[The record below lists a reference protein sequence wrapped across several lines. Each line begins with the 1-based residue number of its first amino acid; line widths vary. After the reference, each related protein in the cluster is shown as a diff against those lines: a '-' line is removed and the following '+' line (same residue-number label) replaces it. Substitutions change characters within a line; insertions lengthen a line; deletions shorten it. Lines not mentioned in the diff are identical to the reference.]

1 MSIIV
6 SKTKWSIWCQQL
18 HNLQT
23 RQQRLPRVWQ
33 ALQPF
38 STIGLGLSKL
48 LISVALELDLEAL
61 QIKAFYCLMIY
72 TIIGI
77 SIQIISIFLV
87 AYHIIFLYIKLRLL
101 SKSQLPTKSLEKKIP
116 LIKIHKSGFLIRIAS
131 PAEHSDLNCFKAQM
145 IPSYLQDHYIVNS
158 QAERYFIYKI
168 ERPTLPI
175 NGYI

>member
-101 SKSQLPTKSLEKKIP
+101 SKSQLPTKSLEKKSRWLKFTSQAFWLELLP
-116 LIKIHKSGFLIRIAS
+116 LQNTQTLIAS
-131 PAEHSDLNCFKAQM
+131 KHKW
-145 IPSYLQDHYIVNS
+145 YLPT
-158 QAERYFIYKI
+158 YKTI
-168 ERPTLPI
+168 TL
-175 NGYI
+175 